1 MGKYLTFSYNE
12 PLNDHFDEFEYGDM
26 SFLFNSGSL
35 IVPFLMSMVLKQFIF
50 YVLNRLAVRCVKYKT
65 CRRFGVYVYPHQTSF
80 GSKLLGYFIEAFFDL
95 FACFILQMYQ
105 MHLNSDRLLEWYF
118 TTPSDLTQTIIAIFF
133 GVMLLVFLCVQIY
146 IHARYQR
153 DL

>member
-1 MGKYLTFSYNE
+1 
-12 PLNDHFDEFEYGDM
+12 
-26 SFLFNSGSL
+26 
-35 IVPFLMSMVLKQFIF
+35 
-50 YVLNRLAVRCVKYKT
+50 
-65 CRRFGVYVYPHQTSF
+65 
-80 GSKLLGYFIEAFFDL
+80 
-95 FACFILQMYQ
+95 MYQ

-153 DL
+153 DLKLKKEAIEDKFEEFFQEIRLNQYSTF